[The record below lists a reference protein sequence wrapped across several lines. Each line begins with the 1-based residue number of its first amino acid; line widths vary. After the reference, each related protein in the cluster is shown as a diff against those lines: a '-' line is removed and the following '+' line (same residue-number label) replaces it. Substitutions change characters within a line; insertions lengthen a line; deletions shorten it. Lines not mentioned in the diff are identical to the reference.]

1 MTSQES
7 TGTVTAPAGGRT
19 VHSSARRG
27 LADSAL
33 GTRNLMTIAALA
45 VVGMILLLPL
55 NYLAPAA
62 VADPRTLFIGCS
74 IMGLWAMPYLLP
86 AMVVRRPGA
95 VMIAALIMGIISV
108 FTTPAG
114 PTAIIGNLLSGAFI
128 EIPLALMLY
137 RVWTWWSYLIG
148 AACFG
153 LINGLLYV
161 VVLGT
166 VSTIGTVALLL
177 AVSVGSALAGG
188 GLTILLIR
196 LLHQAGVA
204 IDHRA

>member
-1 MTSQES
+1 MPSQDP
-7 TGTVTAPAGGRT
+7 TDAVPAPADGRT

-27 LADSAL
+27 PADSAL

-74 IMGLWAMPYLLP
+74 IMGLWVVPYLLP
-86 AMVVRRPGA
+86 ATVVRRPGA

-114 PTAIIGNLLSGAFI
+114 PSAIIGNLLGGAFI

-137 RVWTWWSYLIG
+137 RAWAWWSYLIG

-153 LINGLLYV
+153 LINGLLYIT
-161 VVLGT
+161 VLGT
-166 VSTIGTVALLL
+166 SGGVGTSAFLL

-188 GLTILLIR
+188 GLTILLTR

>member
-1 MTSQES
+1 MTSQDS
-7 TGTVTAPAGGRT
+7 IGAVPAPGEGRA
-19 VHSSARRG
+19 VHSSARGG

-33 GTRNLMTIAALA
+33 GTRNLMRIAALA

-55 NYLAPAA
+55 NYLAPTA
-62 VADPRTLFIGCS
+62 VADPRALLIGCS
-74 IMGLWAMPYLLP
+74 IMGLWVVPYLLP
-86 AMVVRRPGA
+86 ATVVRRPGA

-114 PTAIIGNLLSGAFI
+114 PSAIIGNLLGGAFI

-137 RVWTWWSYLIG
+137 RAWTWWSYLIG

-153 LINGLLYV
+153 LLNGLLYV
-161 VVLGT
+161 SVLGA
-166 VSTIGTVALLL
+166 IGGVGTPALLV
-177 AVSVGSALAGG
+177 AVAVGSALAGG
-188 GLTILLIR
+188 GLTILLTR